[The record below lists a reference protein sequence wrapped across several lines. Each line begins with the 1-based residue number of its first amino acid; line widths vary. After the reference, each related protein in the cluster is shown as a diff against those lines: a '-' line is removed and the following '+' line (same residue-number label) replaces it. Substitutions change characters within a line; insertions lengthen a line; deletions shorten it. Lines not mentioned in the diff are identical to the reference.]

1 LNVEP
6 LKLPLESLP
15 LAAYL
20 TLRCTVH
27 PVSRFTN
34 LSSLTSD
41 MAPQSTAKPMTEVS
55 MLTILIQAAAAIKNR
70 DGDPS
75 LHGYMDT
82 HGLTSRRELHAK
94 DVDFAVLE
102 SIGDTLMLKNQILA
116 ICPNTGEQECS
127 ITVLAAD
134 VHLKA
139 ESDLESPADDPINEA
154 SKISLISATVVPN
167 PNDRHSED
175 DKSNGPLGNIKQ
187 VLDGKSMWAK
197 VKENPFYYADW

>member
-1 LNVEP
+1 
-6 LKLPLESLP
+6 
-15 LAAYL
+15 
-20 TLRCTVH
+20 
-27 PVSRFTN
+27 
-34 LSSLTSD
+34 

-102 SIGDTLMLKNQILA
+102 SIGDILMQKNQILA

-127 ITVLAAD
+127 ITILAG

-139 ESDLESPADDPINEA
+139 ESDLEIPADDPISEA

-167 PNDRHSED
+167 PNNRHNKEKAQGHSED

-187 VLDGKSMWAK
+187 VLDGKSMWAQ
-197 VKENPFYYADW
+197 VKENPFYYADR